1 MPGFTLNSK
10 ERRELEEWV
19 RTTATAAM
27 LRRVQTLLWLDEGV
41 SAEEVAELLFVS
53 RATVYKWVR
62 QFQERRGLEVGERV
76 AEGTRGG
83 RPRTVHGVID
93 PLVDEVIDQD
103 PRELGY
109 RSTVWTAPLLVQYL
123 AEVHQRAV
131 SIQSVRLAI
140 TRLGISWKRPRHHLA
155 LRSPTWR
162 QAKGG
167 SSGALPS
174 AAARCS

>member
-10 ERRELEEWV
+10 ERWELEEWV
-19 RTTATAAM
+19 RTTDTASV
-27 LRRVQTLLWLDEGV
+27 LRRVQALLWLDEGAR
-41 SAEEVAELLFVS
+41 AEEVAELLFVS
-53 RATVYKWVR
+53 RAAVYKWVR
-62 QFQERRGLEVGERV
+62 QFQERQGLEIGERV
-76 AEGTRGG
+76 AEGTRCG
-83 RPRTVHGVID
+83 RPRTVQGVID
-93 PLVDEVIDQD
+93 PLIDEVIDQD

-131 SIQSVRLAI
+131 SLQSVRLTIA
-140 TRLGISWKRPRHHLA
+140 RLGISWKRPRHHLA

-167 SSGALPS
+167 SSEAWPS
-174 AAARCS
+174 GAAR

>member
-10 ERRELEEWV
+10 ERRELEGWV
-19 RTTATAAM
+19 RTTDTASV
-27 LRRVQTLLWLDEGV
+27 LRRVQALLWLDEGA
-41 SAEEVAELLFVS
+41 SAGEVAELLFVS
-53 RATVYKWVR
+53 RAAVYKWVR
-62 QFQERRGLEVGERV
+62 QFQERQGLEVEERV
-76 AEGTRGG
+76 AEGSRGG
-83 RPRTVHGVID
+83 RPRTVQGVID

-123 AEVHQRAV
+123 AEVHQRTV
-131 SIQSVRLAI
+131 SLQSVRLAI
-140 TRLGISWKRPRHHLA
+140 ARLGISWKRPRHQLA

-167 SSGALPS
+167 LNTGSG
-174 AAARCS
+174 REHRR

>member
-10 ERRELEEWV
+10 ERRELEGWV
-19 RTTATAAM
+19 RTTATASV
-27 LRRVQTLLWLDEGV
+27 LRRVQALLWLDEGA

-53 RATVYKWVR
+53 RAAVYKWVR
-62 QFQERRGLEVGERV
+62 QFQERQGLEVEERV
-76 AEGTRGG
+76 AEGTRSG
-83 RPRTVHGVID
+83 RPRTVQGVND

-123 AEVHQRAV
+123 AEVHQRTV
-131 SIQSVRLAI
+131 SLQSVRLAI
-140 TRLGISWKRPRHHLA
+140 ARLGISWKRPRHQLA

-167 SSGALPS
+167 LNTGSG
-174 AAARCS
+174 REHRR

>member
-1 MPGFTLNSK
+1 MPGVTLNSK

-19 RTTATAAM
+19 RSTETASV
-27 LRRVQTLLWLDEGV
+27 LRRVQALLWLDEGA
-41 SAEEVAELLFVS
+41 SAEEVAELLFVN
-53 RATVYKWVR
+53 RAAVYKWVR
-62 QFQERRGLEVGERV
+62 QFQERQGLEVGERV

-83 RPRTVHGVID
+83 RPRTVQGVID
-93 PLVDEVIDQD
+93 PLVDKVIDQD

-123 AEVHQRAV
+123 AEVHQRTV
-131 SIQSVRLAI
+131 SLQSVRLAI
-140 TRLGISWKRPRHHLA
+140 ARLGISWKRPRHQLA

-167 SSGALPS
+167 LNTGSG
-174 AAARCS
+174 REHRR

>member
-1 MPGFTLNSK
+1 MPGCTLHSK

-19 RTTATAAM
+19 RTTATAAR
-27 LRRVQTLLWLDEGV
+27 LRRVQALLWLDEGV
-41 SAEEVAELLFVS
+41 SAEEGAELLFVS
-53 RATVYKWVR
+53 RAAVYKWVR
-62 QFQERRGLEVGERV
+62 PFQERRGLEIGERV

-83 RPRTVHGVID
+83 RPRTGQGGLD
-93 PLVDEVIDQD
+93 PLVDEVLDQD

-109 RSTVWTAPLLVQYL
+109 RSTVWTAPLLGQYL

-131 SIQSVRLAI
+131 AIHSVRVAS
-140 TRLGISWKRPRHHLA
+140 TRLGMSWKRPRHPLA
-155 LRSPTWR
+155 LRSPPWR

-174 AAARCS
+174 AAARCA

>member
-1 MPGFTLNSK
+1 MPGVTLNSK

-19 RTTATAAM
+19 RSTETASV
-27 LRRVQTLLWLDEGV
+27 LRRVQALLWLDEGA

-53 RATVYKWVR
+53 RAAVYKWVR
-62 QFQERRGLEVGERV
+62 QFQERQGLEVEERV

-83 RPRTVHGVID
+83 RPRTVQGVID
-93 PLVDEVIDQD
+93 PLVDKIIDQD

-123 AEVHQRAV
+123 AEVHQRTV
-131 SIQSVRLAI
+131 SLQSVRLAI
-140 TRLGISWKRPRHHLA
+140 ARLDISWKRPRPQLA

-167 SSGALPS
+167 LNTGSG
-174 AAARCS
+174 REHRR